1 MTGLRIAIPA
11 WAIAQSGCVRS
22 TPSRA
27 RELGLEPRWQ
37 DAIDE
42 APALLVAVRP
52 LALRR
57 DPGVGPLLQRIVDLG
72 RQQSR
77 VVSDT
82 RAFEA
87 MEDAEDVIVA
97 VRPSN
102 SREVDDA
109 RDELVV
115 VRGVGANIDP
125 GRLVDSEGQLLWTP
139 GPSGP
144 VRELLHAQK
153 GDGTPADISLFELPA
168 RTWVIAAGPARARAR
183 RAFAHPLG
191 LPDPPLSPE
200 ALAAVRVDGPS
211 LVARVPALRHV
222 GTLGAI
228 GNRLLSVEVAL
239 PPSREHVVRAAL
251 VYANAAARDQ
261 AESAV
266 RSVVHAIQ
274 GAQVLPTD
282 WIAMLASAK
291 VKRGA
296 NNSVLVECAWRMTSA
311 DDALR
316 QRTDAGP
323 QAP

>member
-1 MTGLRIAIPA
+1 
-11 WAIAQSGCVRS
+11 
-22 TPSRA
+22 
-27 RELGLEPRWQ
+27 
-37 DAIDE
+37 
-42 APALLVAVRP
+42 
-52 LALRR
+52 
-57 DPGVGPLLQRIVDLG
+57 
-72 RQQSR
+72 
-77 VVSDT
+77 
-82 RAFEA
+82 
-87 MEDAEDVIVA
+87 
-97 VRPSN
+97 
-102 SREVDDA
+102 
-109 RDELVV
+109 
-115 VRGVGANIDP
+115 
-125 GRLVDSEGQLLWTP
+125 
-139 GPSGP
+139 
-144 VRELLHAQK
+144 
-153 GDGTPADISLFELPA
+153 
-168 RTWVIAAGPARARAR
+168 
-183 RAFAHPLG
+183 
-191 LPDPPLSPE
+191 
-200 ALAAVRVDGPS
+200 
-211 LVARVPALRHV
+211 VARVPALRHV